1 MVVGRANDSIY
12 VDISGSDSVARIDLA
27 EGRVAAHIPVG
38 RAPVGINASPS
49 GECIYVGNRADGT
62 VSVIGAADDVEWGRI
77 PVGEAPAG
85 IAVDP
90 DTERLLVSNAGSA
103 TVSVIENLISGPM
116 PRSPD
121 PTAHPLVGRRLPSF
135 ELPDMRTGRLRHSR
149 EWAERKY
156 ILNFF
161 ASW

>member
-1 MVVGRANDSIY
+1 M
-12 VDISGSDSVARIDLA
+12 
-27 EGRVAAHIPVG
+27 P
-38 RAPVGINASPS
+38 P
-49 GECIYVGNRADGT
+49 GT
-62 VSVIGAADDVEWGRI
+62 SSGRI

-85 IAVDP
+85 IVVDP
-90 DTERLLVSNAGSA
+90 QTGWLLVSNAGSA
-103 TVSVIENLISGPM
+103 TLSVIENLITGPM
-116 PRSPD
+116 PRSPA

-135 ELPDMRTGRLRHSR
+135 ELPDLRTGRLRHSR